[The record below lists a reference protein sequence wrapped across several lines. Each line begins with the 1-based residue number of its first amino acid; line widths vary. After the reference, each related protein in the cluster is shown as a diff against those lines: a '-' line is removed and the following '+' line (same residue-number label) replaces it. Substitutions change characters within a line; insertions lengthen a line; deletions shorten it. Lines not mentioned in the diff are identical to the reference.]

1 MNPDNNPTPEQ
12 WETALDRA
20 LKKLPECQAPAAL
33 MPAVMKQIRA
43 RAVEPQSQRSWWQW
57 PLALRIASGVALTV
71 LLAGLVLFGGHFWE
85 TSASPLLNR
94 SIEVAQTITGSL
106 AGGMAAVF
114 RVQPDF
120 GTGTLRL
127 AFVAVGLLLLVMYL
141 TCIGIGT
148 FVYKTVRK

>member
-1 MNPDNNPTPEQ
+1 MNPDDNQSPEQ
-12 WETALDRA
+12 WEAALDRA
-20 LKKLPECQAPAAL
+20 LKKLPDRQAPAAL

-43 RAVEPQSQRSWWQW
+43 SAIEAQPPRSWWQW
-57 PLALRIASGVALTV
+57 PLALRIASTAALIT

-85 TSASPLLNR
+85 NSASPLLNR
-94 SIEVAQTITGSL
+94 SIEVGQTIMGSL
-106 AGGMAAVF
+106 ANGMAAVF

-127 AFVAVGLLLLVMYL
+127 AFVAVGLLLLAMYL